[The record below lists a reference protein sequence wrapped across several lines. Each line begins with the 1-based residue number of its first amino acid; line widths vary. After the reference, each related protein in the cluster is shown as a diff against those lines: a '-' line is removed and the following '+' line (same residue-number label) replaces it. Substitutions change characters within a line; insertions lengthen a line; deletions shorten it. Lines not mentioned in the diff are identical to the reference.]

1 MLSNPIEQF
10 NIVSLIPLN
19 LIGFKY
25 NISLTNSS
33 LFMLITCFS
42 VLIIA
47 CGAISFKKVFPN
59 HWQVFVEYIYD
70 FLFMSLV
77 TEINGKKGRLFFP
90 LIFTLFLFISIGNLV
105 GMVPFSFT
113 FTSHIVITL
122 GLSLSFFIG
131 LIIYGIYL
139 HGFHFISLF
148 IPKGVPVVL
157 LPLLFVIEFISYVSR
172 GFSLAIRLFANMM
185 AGHALVKILAGFAY
199 VMLGLGGIFPLFE
212 FIPILIITAIYVL
225 ELGVAV
231 LQAYVFSVL
240 ICIYLNDSLY
250 LH

>member
-10 NIVSLIPLN
+10 NIVSLIPFN
-19 LIGFKY
+19 FMGFRY

-33 LFMLITCFS
+33 LFMIITCFTI
-42 VLIIA
+42 VLVT
-47 CGAISFKKVFPN
+47 CGVISFKKVFPN
-59 HWQVFVEYIYD
+59 NWQVFVESIYD
-70 FLFMSLV
+70 FLFTNIV

-90 LIFTLFLFISIGNLV
+90 LIFTLFLFISIGNLI

-131 LIIYGIYL
+131 LTITGIYM
-139 HGFHFISLF
+139 HGFHFLSLF
-148 IPKGVPVVL
+148 VPKGVPIVL

-199 VMLGLGGIFPLFE
+199 VMLTANGIIPLLE
-212 FIPILIITAIYVL
+212 FIPIFIITAIYVL
-225 ELGVAV
+225 EIGVAI

-240 ICIYLNDSLY
+240 ICIYLNDTLY